1 MEKDGESGFD
11 VFLFFFLLFSLF
23 KLLLSL
29 LLFTSFKEDLA
40 VDTVFG
46 LFGSEVITLDFL
58 LVLLS
63 FWLLTSGFFFDG
75 EHSEFVCVDE
85 LETATD
91 DDADVEEE
99 EEEVLDDEDDGDLLS
114 E

>member
-1 MEKDGESGFD
+1 M
-11 VFLFFFLLFSLF
+11 VYFLLFF
-23 KLLLSL
+23 HRIKLILIKLSIINNQ
-29 LLFTSFKEDLA
+29 LFTSFKEDLA

-46 LFGSEVITLDFL
+46 LFGSEVISLDFL
-58 LVLLS
+58 LALLS